1 MMTMT
6 IDGGIPLWT
15 PVVPVS
21 GVQARLCLSGELQGR
36 PGRSRG
42 AWGIDLEYK
51 KISPDGILYYLPT
64 AYKSSTYASKQ
75 FKTSPFLK

>member
-6 IDGGIPLWT
+6 IDGGIPLQT

-21 GVQARLCLSGELQGR
+21 GVQACLCLSGELQGR

-42 AWGIDLEYK
+42 AWGIKEPAGMQRTLMEEK
-51 KISPDGILYYLPT
+51 RI
-64 AYKSSTYASKQ
+64 
-75 FKTSPFLK
+75 